1 MKILQFMRR
10 KKIVKMGVTMMVL
23 GSMLLSGC
31 GGDKKAATETAS
43 TAKVSDTLYIGMSNP
58 PEFFNPFLNPGVAGK
73 FAIRF
78 MYDSLLGMPEPN
90 KFTPLL
96 AESFETKDKQNYVIK
111 LNPDAKWTDGK
122 PVTADDVVYTLNL
135 IANPKVETSK
145 GSFINMLDG
154 VNSDG
159 KLKEGLTKIPGL
171 VAVDAH
177 TVNLKT
183 KTPVDPN
190 YLKSFLGFEVFIA
203 PKHVFEKVEP
213 SAIASSD
220 AAIHPKVTSGAF
232 EFVTYKTNDYVEYK
246 ANPNY
251 YNGVPKLKK
260 IFIRLMNGTNLVTS
274 LKSGDIQM
282 AAGGGVGIIPLKDIS
297 LLEKDEKILV
307 KTVPSFMSQFLDV
320 NNSDPKFNVSF
331 RKAITTAI
339 NRERIVKQ
347 LFKGK
352 AELIPTIYTPL
363 SPVYDASVK
372 PLAYDPTKA
381 KELLKESGFDTSK
394 TVTLE
399 VPIGNVLR
407 EQSADLIQQDLTAI
421 GLKVKLEKLDF
432 PTLLSRAR
440 KGDYEMLLIGYV
452 PPVDPDYSSY
462 FLPGASSNFAHTDD
476 PKLSKMLTE
485 AAAMTDSEKRKAAY
499 SEIQEY
505 MRDNQFLTTLYSA
518 SNIIAQTKN
527 LKGGIIDYWDGSLY
541 NLADWH
547 FEKEE

>member
-1 MKILQFMRR
+1 MKVLKFMRK
-10 KKIVKMGVTMMVL
+10 KKIVTLGVTMMVL
-23 GSMLLSGC
+23 SAMLLSGC
-31 GGDKKAATETAS
+31 GDSKKAVTEKSAP
-43 TAKVSDTLYIGMSNP
+43 AKVSDTLYIGMSNP
-58 PEFFNPFLNPGVAGK
+58 PEFFNPLFNPGVAGK

-78 MYDSLLGMPEPN
+78 MYESLLGMPEPN
-90 KFTPLL
+90 NFTPAL
-96 AESFETKDKQNYVIK
+96 ADSFETKDNQNYVIH
-111 LNPDAKWTDGK
+111 LNPKAKWTDGV

-154 VNSDG
+154 VTSDG
-159 KLKEGLTKIPGL
+159 KLKEGLSEIPGL

-183 KTPVDPN
+183 KTPVDAN

-203 PKHVFEKVEP
+203 PKHVFEKIEP
-213 SAIASSD
+213 SAIASSE
-220 AAIHPKVTSGAF
+220 AALHPTVTSGAF
-232 EFVTYKTNDYVEYK
+232 EFVTYKTNDYLEYK

-251 YNGVPKLKK
+251 YKGVPKLKK
-260 IFIRLMNGTNLVTS
+260 IFIRLMNGTNLVTA
-274 LKSGDIQM
+274 LKSKDIQM
-282 AAGGGVGIIPLKDIS
+282 AAGGGVGIIPLKDIG
-297 LLEKDEKILV
+297 LLEKDDKLLV

-320 NNSDPKFNVSF
+320 NNSDPKFNVNF
-331 RKAITTAI
+331 RKAVTTAI

-363 SPVYDASVK
+363 SPIYDESVK
-372 PLAYDPTKA
+372 PLAYDVSKA

-394 TVTLE
+394 TITIE

-440 KGDYEMLLIGYV
+440 KGEYEMLLIGYV

-476 PKLSKMLTE
+476 AKLTE
-485 AAAMTDSEKRKAAY
+485 MMTKAAAMTSATERKAAY

-541 NLADWH
+541 NLHDWH
-547 FEKEE
+547 FEEE

>member
-1 MKILQFMRR
+1 MKVLKFMRKR
-10 KKIVKMGVTMMVL
+10 KLVTLGVTMMVL

-31 GGDKKAATETAS
+31 GDKNVSTKAASTE
-43 TAKVSDTLYIGMSNP
+43 KVSDTLYVGMSNP
-58 PEFFNPFLNPGVAGK
+58 PEFFNPLYNPGIAGK

-90 KFTPLL
+90 HFTPSL
-96 AESFETKDKQNYVIK
+96 ADSFETKDNQNYVIK
-111 LNPDAKWTDGK
+111 LNPKAKWTDGE
-122 PVTADDVVYTLNL
+122 PITADDVIYTLNL
-135 IANPKVETSK
+135 LANPKVESSK
-145 GSFINMLDG
+145 GSFIKMLDG
-154 VNSDG
+154 LTDDG
-159 KLKEGLTKIPGL
+159 KLEEGLSEIPNL

-190 YLKSFLGFEVFIA
+190 YIKSFLGFEVFIA
-203 PKHVFEKVEP
+203 PKHIFEKIDP
-213 SAIASSD
+213 SAIASSE
-220 AAIHPKVTSGAF
+220 AALHPTVTSGAF
-232 EFVTYKTNDYVEYK
+232 EFVTYKTNNYVEYK

-251 YNGVPKLKK
+251 YQGVPKLKK

-282 AAGGGVGIIPLKDIS
+282 AAGGGIGIIPLKDIG
-297 LLEKDEKILV
+297 LLEKDDKLFV
-307 KTVPSFMSQFLDV
+307 KSAPSFMSQFLDV
-320 NNSDPKFNVSF
+320 NNSNPEFNATF
-331 RKAITTAI
+331 RKAVTTAI
-339 NRERIVKQ
+339 NREQIVTQ
-347 LFKGK
+347 LFRGK
-352 AELIPTIYTPL
+352 ASLIPTIYTPL
-363 SPVYDASVK
+363 SPIYDKNVK
-372 PLAYDPTKA
+372 PLAYDVAKA

-394 TVTLE
+394 TITIE

-440 KGDYEMLLIGYV
+440 KGDYQMLLIGYV
-452 PPVDPDYSSY
+452 PPVDPDYSDC
-462 FLPGASSNFAHTDD
+462 FIPGATSNFAHTDD
-476 PKLSKMLTE
+476 PKLTKMML
-485 AAAMTDSEKRKAAY
+485 AAASMTNPVERKAAY

-518 SNIIAQTKN
+518 DTIIAQTKN

-541 NLADWH
+541 NLYDWH